1 MSIETLAQEIGKI
14 AQNDGD
20 HQTGIPQ
27 LSIHRRSASTAPMHC
42 IYGLGLGITAQGG
55 KQVTLGEQVITY
67 GPGQSLLTTVD
78 LPVVSHVTKAS
89 LAQPFLGMMLRFDGS
104 ALLQLASEME
114 LPPVS
119 REQVSRAI
127 SLRPL
132 EAPLLDAL
140 TRLVQLLSEPELI
153 TPIAPLIQR
162 EIMVRLLSGPHG
174 PYLRQLVASGSP
186 SHQIAQAMTWLKQNF
201 SRDVLMNELAASVH
215 MSPSTFRQHFRNLA
229 GMSPVQYQ
237 RQLRLQQA
245 RQLMLNQA
253 LDASTTAARVG
264 YESASQFS
272 RDYSRLFGAPP
283 QRDIKRMQHLSLA
296 DAEPPTS

>member
-1 MSIETLAQEIGKI
+1 MRA
-14 AQNDGD
+14 A
-20 HQTGIPQ
+20 HPTGSDLVECPCAPHA
-27 LSIHRRSASTAPMHC
+27 SECSTAAAVA
-42 IYGLGLGITAQGG
+42 TATALPGG
-55 KQVTLGEQVITY
+55 TLE
-67 GPGQSLLTTVD
+67 
-78 LPVVSHVTKAS
+78 
-89 LAQPFLGMMLRFDGS
+89 
-104 ALLQLASEME
+104 
-114 LPPVS
+114 
-119 REQVSRAI
+119 
-127 SLRPL
+127 
-132 EAPLLDAL
+132 L
-140 TRLVQLLSEPELI
+140 TRQFVLERDAVEFQGAEGDVVEQLDTVLDTANTLVQRFVFFGL
-153 TPIAPLIQR
+153 
-162 EIMVRLLSGPHG
+162 
-174 PYLRQLVASGSP
+174 
-186 SHQIAQAMTWLKQNF
+186 AQAMTWLKQNF